1 MPQAPKI
8 LQIVREID
16 PERIEASVRKLASFG
31 TRHTLSVTDD
41 PDRGIGAARNWIK
54 SELEQYSADSGGRL
68 KVEFQEVVIDK
79 PTERVP
85 RAPVS
90 IVNVL
95 ATLPGEQPQAAD
107 RVYIVTGHYDSRVSA
122 VNDATSFAPGAND
135 DASGTAAIME
145 MARVM
150 SKYHFDATIVF
161 AAVAGEEQGLLGAA
175 GLAERAKRENWRVG
189 GMFTNDIIGNTTGG
203 NGMHDDSR
211 VRLFSEGVPR
221 VEPPMLM
228 QARQSVG
235 GENDGPSRQLA
246 RYIKEV
252 AERYVPRFHV
262 TLVYRPDRFGRGGDH
277 IPFLRQGFPAVRFT
291 EPNENYAHQ
300 HQDVRV
306 ENGQQ
311 FGDLPEFV
319 DFRYVAQV
327 ARVNA
332 AAVASLASAP
342 APPRNVA
349 ISTQLEYD
357 ATLWWEANSEPDVAR
372 YRVLARE
379 TTAPTWQKQID
390 VGNVT
395 RATLKGLSKDDYL
408 FAVQAV
414 DRDGNASVPV
424 APLPQRTTTSMN
436 PTGSR

>member
-79 PTERVP
+79 PTERIP
-85 RAPVS
+85 RVPVS

-150 SKYHFDATIVF
+150 SRYHFDATIVF

-291 EPNENYAHQ
+291 EPNENFAHQ

-357 ATLWWEANSEPDVAR
+357 ATLWWEANSEPDLAR

-379 TTAPTWQKQID
+379 TTAPTWQRRID

-395 RATLKGLSKDDYL
+395 RATLKGLSKDDYI

-414 DRDGNASVPV
+414 DRDGNASVPA
-424 APLPQRTTTSMN
+424 APVPQRTRTSTN
-436 PTGSR
+436 PAASR